1 MKQFN
6 LIDMTQLM
14 DRHETVSV
22 KTQYPSAKKKKG
34 FSQRQE
40 IVTLQEI
47 IIT

>member
-1 MKQFN
+1 MKQFH

-22 KTQYPSAKKKKG
+22 KTQYPSAKKKG